1 MAVADGLAERA
12 LEAVRLLRARYPDAR
27 CELDHADP
35 WQLLCATILSAQ
47 CTDARVNQVTPA
59 LFARYPGVEAL
70 AAADSAA
77 VEEIVR
83 STGFFREKTRNL
95 LEMSQDVV
103 ARYGGS
109 VPTTLDELVT
119 LRGVGRKTANVLIG
133 VAFGGQAVV
142 VDTHVRRISRLLG
155 WTENTEPARIEQDL
169 MDLLPADEWTPLAHR
184 LIRHGRE
191 ICVARRPRCADC
203 ALIALCPSAAP

>member
-1 MAVADGLAERA
+1 
-12 LEAVRLLRARYPDAR
+12 
-27 CELDHADP
+27 HADP

-59 LFARYPGVEAL
+59 LFARYPTAEAL
-70 AAADSAA
+70 AAADAAA
-77 VEEIVR
+77 VEEVVR
-83 STGFFREKTRNL
+83 STGFFREKARSL
-95 LEMSQDVV
+95 MEMSQDVV

-109 VPTTLDELVT
+109 VPRTLDELVT

-155 WTENTEPARIEQDL
+155 WTENTDPARIERDL

-191 ICVARRPRCADC
+191 TCVARRPRCAEC
-203 ALIALCPSAAP
+203 TLLALCPSAAP